1 MRSSNGGIRR
11 AIDVVQ
17 RAGARYPWAGR
28 IQALDAAVR
37 TDQAADEHQHRRIT
51 ACPFPKATGTY
62 LHCSGLLR
70 LEHKGVA
77 LTRCAE
83 TDAQRVRGQ
92 SGSRRAPAC
101 SAGDPSVAGKR
112 PDTLMQQSWP
122 TSSLAP
128 ARDAR
133 LSTVDAPSLG
143 DEIATVA
150 AAPGS
155 TGDATSASRSGS
167 ITATT
172 TRLAPAR
179 EDHQEPR
186 HGGETGAITRG
197 CGYLRGARGVLRRGN
212 ISAVWLGAN
221 VTAPL
226 SPLRLPGRRCRFS
239 SSPGR
244 SSLLCQ
250 GPVAICGF

>member
-150 AAPGS
+150 AAPGIHRRRDFRIPIWEHHRDDHEA
-155 TGDATSASRSGS
+155 GSRSGRPPGAS
-167 ITATT
+167 PRRRDWRNH
-172 TRLAPAR
+172 TRMRLSAW
-179 EDHQEPR
+179 
-186 HGGETGAITRG
+186 
-197 CGYLRGARGVLRRGN
+197 GARRAPPREHLSGLPRRQRHYPFVAEGGG
-212 ISAVWLGAN
+212 GA
-221 VTAPL
+221 
-226 SPLRLPGRRCRFS
+226 S
-239 SSPGR
+239 
-244 SSLLCQ
+244 
-250 GPVAICGF
+250 